1 MVQHPETS
9 ISGELLLFRPPD
21 LEEEGGEQRRR
32 DFSRS

>member
-9 ISGELLLFRPPD
+9 ISGELLLLRSPD

-32 DFSRS
+32 DSSRS